1 MYAYIF
7 ILPFSQL
14 FLYSSFRQHA
24 FILKSISANF
34 SLVLTLKTLYMY
46 FDSILQQYLTVGTI
60 ILILEKT
67 IPKAPEL
74 VGSSRGETY
83 RWPINKKV
91 PQASRSK

>member
-1 MYAYIF
+1 
-7 ILPFSQL
+7 
-14 FLYSSFRQHA
+14 
-24 FILKSISANF
+24 
-34 SLVLTLKTLYMY
+34 MY